1 MVQKSTKIHLNKVRY
16 NMNQQKAYKSAKE
29 C

>member
-1 MVQKSTKIHLNKVRY
+1 MVEKSTKIHVNKVRY
-16 NMNQQKAYKSAKE
+16 NMNQQKAYSSAKE